1 MDNPSIHQIYLAPLQ
16 GFTDFI
22 YRKTQAEI
30 FGHIDKY
37 FCPYIS
43 FGKQQQIR
51 NSQMKDVLPESNQ
64 GLAVVPQVLVSDGNE
79 FRELCKLLEGFGYR
93 EMNLNLGCP
102 YPMVT
107 NRGRG
112 SALLQ
117 KPETIGEILDI
128 AFSEFQLNFS
138 VKMRSGLESEDE
150 IFPVI
155 ETINRFPVSEVI
167 YHPRIARQMYKGEVN
182 VDLFQK
188 IKEISV
194 HPLIFN
200 GDILSENDIRKVQN
214 QVPGQTHWM
223 IGRGVLKDPFLP
235 LLLKGENPEPVKRRE
250 MLFVFHEKIVAAY
263 AAKLEG
269 SSHLLQKMQAFWE
282 YFAESFTNPHKV
294 FKLIKKAGTTEKY
307 ESAVKT
313 IFADYCS

>member
-1 MDNPSIHQIYLAPLQ
+1 MDNPSTHQIYLAPLQ

-22 YRKTQAEI
+22 YRRTQAEI
-30 FGHIDKY
+30 FGHIDNY

-43 FGKQQQIR
+43 VGKQQQIR
-51 NSQMKDVLPESNQ
+51 NSQLKDVLPENNQ
-64 GLAVVPQVLVSDGNE
+64 GIHVVPQVLFSDGNE

-93 EMNLNLGCP
+93 EINLNLGCP

-138 VKMRSGLESEDE
+138 VKLRSGLESEDE

-182 VDLFQK
+182 ITLFQK
-188 IKEISV
+188 IKEISKS
-194 HPLIFN
+194 PLVFN
-200 GDILSENDIRKVQN
+200 GDILSENDIQKVQGL
-214 QVPGQTHWM
+214 VAGQTQWM

-235 LLLKGENPEPVKRRE
+235 LILKGENPDPGKRRE
-250 MLFVFHEKIVAAY
+250 MLFAFHEKIIAAY
-263 AAKLEG
+263 AVKLEG

-282 YFAESFTNPHKV
+282 YFSESFTNPHKV
-294 FKLIKKAGTTEKY
+294 FKLIKKAGTIEKY
-307 ESAVKT
+307 EMAVKT
-313 IFADYCS
+313 IFTG